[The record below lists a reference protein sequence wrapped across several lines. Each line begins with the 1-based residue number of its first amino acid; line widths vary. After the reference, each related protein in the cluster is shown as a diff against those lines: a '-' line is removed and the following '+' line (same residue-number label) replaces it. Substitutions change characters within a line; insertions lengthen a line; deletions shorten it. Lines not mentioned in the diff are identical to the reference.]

1 MQINSVQLVSIVNFF
16 MNFAIQGSL
25 IFIPLLG
32 AQMGA
37 SDFQVGLI
45 GACYGGSYLLS
56 SLYFGRQSDR
66 SGRLGFVRIGL
77 LLCAITFAAQL
88 LANQI
93 FTLALVRAGVGL
105 ALGVATAALVA
116 YAFESGANMGR
127 YSSYG
132 SLGWIAGALLAAYL
146 NNIAYLFAVSSLC
159 CTAAFFISL
168 RFPGETGGTATQASA
183 PKTQMPSFKNVFK
196 RGWPIYLAVFL
207 RHLGAAAVWII
218 LPLYFISL
226 GLDRFW
232 VGILWGINF
241 AVQFIVMRHLERFNP
256 NSIFAF
262 GQVLSIGVFIAYTL
276 VDQLWLLM
284 IVQVML
290 GVTWSCL
297 YVGALLLVLKT
308 GEDKGTASGIFQATL
323 NLCNAVG
330 PFLGGIIAHGWGYN
344 GVMVFAAALGAAGLI
359 TAIPRAQKQQPVH
372 Q

>member
-1 MQINSVQLVSIVNFF
+1 MQQTNSVQLVSSVNFF

-25 IFIPLLG
+25 IYIPLLG

-66 SGRLGFVRIGL
+66 LGRLGFVRIGL
-77 LLCAITFAAQL
+77 LLCTIAFASQL
-88 LANQI
+88 LAGQI
-93 FTLALVRAGVGL
+93 LTLGLARAGVGL
-105 ALGVATAALVA
+105 ALGVSTAALVA

-132 SLGWIAGALLAAYL
+132 SLGWIAGALLAAYF
-146 NNIAYLFAVSSLC
+146 NNINYLFAVSSLC
-159 CTAAFFISL
+159 CAIAFFISL
-168 RFPGETGGTATQASA
+168 RFPQETVKKPKASRA
-183 PKTQMPSFKNVFK
+183 QTPSLKSVFK
-196 RGWPIYLAVFL
+196 HGWPVYLAVFL

-256 NSIFAF
+256 HSIFAF
-262 GQVLSIGVFIAYTL
+262 GQILSIVVFISYAL
-276 VDQLWLLM
+276 VHRLWLL
-284 IVQVML
+284 IIIQILL
-290 GVTWSCL
+290 GVTWACL

-330 PFLGGIIAHGWGYN
+330 PFLGGVIAHGWGYN
-344 GVMVFAAALGAAGLI
+344 GVMIFAAALGAAGLVI
-359 TAIPRAQKQQPVH
+359 AVPKVQKQQAVH